1 MFERKGSAKS
11 LWVMA
16 VALAVALAATVRPG
30 AEDRPF
36 KPLRTKLYT
45 PWNTERE
52 LVDIEIVG
60 STSRNPNSHRLEPER
75 VLRFRLEK
83 AYVSALLAE
92 QEPGYGRPPSVAKSS
107 TVLCVQGMPCLFR
120 DLGRST
126 CLNAKALRNRSG

>member
-60 STSRNPNSHRLEPER
+60 STSRNPNSPRLEPER

-92 QEPGYGRPPSVAKSS
+92 Q
-107 TVLCVQGMPCLFR
+107 
-120 DLGRST
+120 
-126 CLNAKALRNRSG
+126 